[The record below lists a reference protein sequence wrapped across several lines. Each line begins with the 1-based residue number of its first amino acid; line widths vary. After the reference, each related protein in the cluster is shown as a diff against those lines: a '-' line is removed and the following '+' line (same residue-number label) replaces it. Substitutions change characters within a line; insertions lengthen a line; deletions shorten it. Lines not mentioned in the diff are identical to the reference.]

1 MRIVALSGSERTGG
15 NTSAMLEWVREYAA
29 HRGAEVDI
37 VSLAEHTIRPCGA
50 CGDCNSRSAPC
61 TIDDDVASIV
71 ARMTRADA
79 VIYAAPVHGFGLA
92 SVMQTFLERAG
103 VGHLRFERP
112 LANKV
117 AGVIVTGRRYSL
129 GDVHAQLVNNALLN
143 RMILVGS
150 GFPAL
155 VHTSDPAHLGAD
167 AEGLEAVRCMVDR
180 VIDMCAVLA
189 SLGEGVGALLPARS
203 RNEREPGPRL

>member
-1 MRIVALSGSERTGG
+1 MRIVALSGSERAGG
-15 NTSAMLEWVREYAA
+15 NTSAMLEWVREYAGN
-29 HRGAEVDI
+29 RGAEEDI
-37 VSLAEHTIRPCGA
+37 VRLAEHTIRPCGP

-61 TIDDDVASIV
+61 TVEDDVGSIV
-71 ARMTRADA
+71 RRMTRADA

-129 GDVHAQLVNNALLN
+129 GDAHAQLVNNVLLN

-155 VHTSDPAHLGAD
+155 VHTSDPAHPGAD
-167 AEGLEAVRCMVDR
+167 TEGLEAVRCMVDR

-189 SLGEGVGALLPARS
+189 GLGEDIGALLPARS